1 MLRGE
6 PPDWNEQWSAWVRFV
21 NAEAYVCSRSAPIGQ
36 NGRSAEDR
44 RKFSTDG
51 AARYASCLPIWMK
64 GGSLHERRHL
74 ASAIV
79 PEPPGGKWFMPQIV
93 AVHGIAQQFLG
104 EHLLHAAWLPALRS
118 GLSRVGVDLPS
129 EDDLRCAFYGDLFRK
144 KGTKALGD
152 VPYDASDVT
161 EWEQELLEMW
171 WREAA
176 RVEPQVPGPDAQ
188 TKLRTPRIVQRALNA
203 LSNSRFF
210 GSLAERVLIGSL
222 KQVRRYLNDETM
234 RKYIQERVIREVTAD
249 TRVIVGHSLGSVVAY
264 EVLCQNPDWH
274 IEMFVTLGSPLG
286 IRRLIF
292 DRLHPAPVNETGVWP
307 RSVRNWTNI
316 ADGGDV
322 VALEK
327 QLARC
332 FGERVRDELI
342 YNGAKAHDV
351 SPYLT
356 AVETGRAI
364 AAGFRC

>member
-1 MLRGE
+1 MSVVTWLRQ
-6 PPDWNEQWSAWVRFV
+6 PCQS
-21 NAEAYVCSRSAPIGQ
+21 
-36 NGRSAEDR
+36 
-44 RKFSTDG
+44 
-51 AARYASCLPIWMK
+51 
-64 GGSLHERRHL
+64 
-74 ASAIV
+74 
-79 PEPPGGKWFMPQIV
+79 PGGEGIMPQIV

-118 GLSRVGVDLPS
+118 GLSRVGVDLS
-129 EDDLRCAFYGDLFRK
+129 CEDDLRCAFYGDLFRK

-152 VPYDASDVT
+152 VPYNASDVT
-161 EWEQELLEMW
+161 EWEQELLETW

-176 RVEPQVPGPDAQ
+176 RVEVQVPGPDAQ

-203 LSNSRFF
+203 LSNSKFF
-210 GSLAERVLIGSL
+210 GSLSERVLIGSL
-222 KQVRRYLNDETM
+222 KQVRSYLDDEAI
-234 RKYIQERVIREVTAD
+234 RHSVRERVIRVKDD

-264 EVLCQNPDWH
+264 EVLCQNPGWH
-274 IEMFVTLGSPLG
+274 IEMFVTFGSPLG

-292 DRLHPAPVNETGVWP
+292 DRLHPTPVNETGIWP

-327 QLARC
+327 QLAHC

-356 AVETGRAI
+356 AEETGRAI
-364 AAGFRC
+364 AAGLRR